1 MSKEPSDVPPRSIII
16 SPGVAQVE
24 AEPPTQGVHITE
36 SNEAITN
43 FHRIRS
49 QKPDVGLSVIGAIF
63 LLLPIIILVFSDADD
78 MFDKLDMFPIC
89 CLFWLIGFV
98 LVLINSSQNANWN
111 KEMKKAREEIE
122 RSEKIP
128 YPTVNQWPQIAAV
141 FSLIGG
147 FITADYDGI
156 FFPLGGIVCL
166 GFVLYY
172 QFLIS
177 RRDKAFDAVVDQ
189 LK

>member
-1 MSKEPSDVPPRSIII
+1 MAKEPPSAPPKSVII
-16 SPGVAQVE
+16 SLGVSQDDIEQHDQA
-24 AEPPTQGVHITE
+24 VHITTSQE
-36 SNEAITN
+36 SVAN

-63 LLLPIIILVFSDADD
+63 FVLPIIILVFSDD
-78 MFDKLDMFPIC
+78 MYDILDMIPIC

-122 RSEKIP
+122 RREKIP
-128 YPTVNQWPQIAAV
+128 YPEVNQWPQLAAV
-141 FSLIGG
+141 FSFIGG
-147 FITADYDGI
+147 FIAADFDGI
-156 FFPLGGIVCL
+156 FFPLGGIVSL

-177 RRDKAFDAVVDQ
+177 RRDKAFDAVVNQ

>member
-1 MSKEPSDVPPRSIII
+1 MAKESSSAPPKSVII
-16 SPGVAQVE
+16 SPGVSHEV
-24 AEPPTQGVHITE
+24 AEQPNQGVHITTSQE
-36 SNEAITN
+36 HITN

-49 QKPDVGLSVIGAIF
+49 QKPDANLSVIGSILF
-63 LLLPIIILVFSDADD
+63 VLPIIILFFSNDI
-78 MFDKLDMFPIC
+78 LDMIPIC
-89 CLFWLIGFV
+89 CLFLLIGFV
-98 LVLINSSQNANWN
+98 LVLINSSQNAYWN

-128 YPTVNQWPQIAAV
+128 YPAVNQWPQIAAL

-147 FITADYDGI
+147 FIAEDYDGI
-156 FFPLGGIVCL
+156 FLLLGGIVCL

-172 QFLIS
+172 RYLTY
-177 RRDKAFDAVVDQ
+177 RRDKIFDAVIDQ

>member
-1 MSKEPSDVPPRSIII
+1 MAKESPSAPPRSVII
-16 SPGVAQVE
+16 SPGISQDDVE
-24 AEPPTQGVHITE
+24 QPDQGVHITTSQE
-36 SNEAITN
+36 HLTN

-49 QKPDVGLSVIGAIF
+49 QKPDVGLSVLGAIF
-63 LLLPIIILVFSDADD
+63 FFLPIIMLFFSDD
-78 MFDKLDMFPIC
+78 MLDTFDLIPIC

-98 LVLINSSQNANWN
+98 LVLINSTQTANWN
-111 KEMKKAREEIE
+111 KEIKKAREEIE
-122 RSEKIP
+122 RTEKIP
-128 YPTVNQWPQIAAV
+128 YPAVNQWPQVAGL

-147 FITADYDGI
+147 FIAADFDGI
-156 FFPLGGIVCL
+156 FFPLGGFVCL

-177 RRDKAFDAVVDQ
+177 QRDKAFDAIVDQ

>member
-1 MSKEPSDVPPRSIII
+1 MARESSPTPPKSIVI
-16 SPGVAQVE
+16 SSGVSQDDTE
-24 AEPPTQGVHITE
+24 QHDQSVHITTSQE
-36 SNEAITN
+36 HITN

-49 QKPDVGLSVIGAIF
+49 QKPDIGLSVIGAIF
-63 LLLPIIILVFSDADD
+63 YLLPIIMLVFSDDI
-78 MFDKLDMFPIC
+78 LDTLDLFPIC
-89 CLFWLIGFV
+89 CLFWLIGSV
-98 LVLINSSQNANWN
+98 LVLINTSQTTIWN

-128 YPTVNQWPQIAAV
+128 YPAVNQWPQVAGL

-147 FITADYDGI
+147 FIAGDFDGI
-156 FFPLGGIVCL
+156 FFPLGGFVCL

-177 RRDKAFDAVVDQ
+177 QRDKAFDAIVDQ

>member
-1 MSKEPSDVPPRSIII
+1 MTKESSSAPPRSVII
-16 SPGVAQVE
+16 SPGVSQDDTE
-24 AEPPTQGVHITE
+24 QHDQGARITTSQE
-36 SNEAITN
+36 HITN

-49 QKPDVGLSVIGAIF
+49 QKPNVGLSVIGAVF
-63 LLLPIIILVFSDADD
+63 LLLPIIMLFFSDDI
-78 MFDKLDMFPIC
+78 FDALDMIPIC
-89 CLFWLIGFV
+89 CLFWLIGSV
-98 LVLINSSQNANWN
+98 LVLINTSQTTNWN

-128 YPTVNQWPQIAAV
+128 YPAVSQWPQLAGL

-147 FITADYDGI
+147 FIAGDFDGI
-156 FFPLGGIVCL
+156 FFPLGGLVCL

-177 RRDKAFDAVVDQ
+177 QRDKAFDAIVDQ

>member
-1 MSKEPSDVPPRSIII
+1 MAKDSPLAPPRSVII
-16 SPGVAQVE
+16 SPGVSQDD
-24 AEPPTQGVHITE
+24 AEQPDEGVHITTSQE
-36 SNEAITN
+36 HLTN

-49 QKPDVGLSVIGAIF
+49 QKPDVALSVIGGIF
-63 LLLPIIILVFSDADD
+63 FLLPIIMLVFSDDL
-78 MFDKLDMFPIC
+78 FDTLDMFPIC
-89 CLFWLIGFV
+89 CLFWLIGSV
-98 LVLINSSQNANWN
+98 LVLINTSQTTNWN

-122 RSEKIP
+122 RTEKIP
-128 YPTVNQWPQIAAV
+128 YPAVNQWPQVAGL

-147 FITADYDGI
+147 FIAADFDGI
-156 FFPLGGIVCL
+156 FFPLGGFVCL

-177 RRDKAFDAVVDQ
+177 QRDKAFDTVVDQ